1 MSVDASDDAEHRSQ
15 TRTVLVLL
23 FLLMVVDYADRQV
36 MVAAFPYLRLEW
48 GVSDVQLGAL
58 ALVFRSSAGVAVRSV
73 GRRDAPG
80 MDRSWR
86 VKGKASAVSAP
97 PS

>member
-1 MSVDASDDAEHRSQ
+1 MSVDAGDHAEHRSQ

-48 GVSDVQLGAL
+48 G
-58 ALVFRSSAGVAVRSV
+58 
-73 GRRDAPG
+73 
-80 MDRSWR
+80 
-86 VKGKASAVSAP
+86 
-97 PS
+97 

>member
-58 ALVFRSSAGVAVRSV
+58 VSVVSVMVAAAALPIAVAVDRWGRV
-73 GRRDAPG
+73 GRSR
-80 MDRSWR
+80 
-86 VKGKASAVSAP
+86 
-97 PS
+97 